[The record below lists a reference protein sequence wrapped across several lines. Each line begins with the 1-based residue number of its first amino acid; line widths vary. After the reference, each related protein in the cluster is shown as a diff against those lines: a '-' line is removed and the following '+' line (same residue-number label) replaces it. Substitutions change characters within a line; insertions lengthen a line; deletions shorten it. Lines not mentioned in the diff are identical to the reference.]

1 MAARARDSKGRFVK
15 RQPLQKT
22 VNNENDFHHEVL
34 TTYNRIADG
43 GEEYTIE
50 DARRSS
56 ILETWSLRVLAVV
69 FAVFLGWLFFGCTTK
84 KVVEYVPIEKKV
96 TETVILTDTIV
107 DVQLVPYKDSVSVK
121 DSTSY
126 LKNEY
131 AYSYASLRNGT
142 LHHSLGVFPLKSVP
156 FKFAYPTRIIKDSI
170 PYAVPGPVQY
180 IEKNLSLLER
190 GLMYAGVAAIT
201 ALVIFAGV
209 RIKKFLP

>member
-1 MAARARDSKGRFVK
+1 MATRERDSKGRFVK
-15 RQPLQKT
+15 KQQSQKAN
-22 VNNENDFHHEVL
+22 NNENDFHHEVL

-96 TETVILTDTIV
+96 TETVTLTDTIV
-107 DVQLVPYKDSVSVK
+107 DVQLVPYRDSVSVK

-131 AYSYASLRNGT
+131 AYSYASLRNTSSFPRCFSFKTRFVQVFLSDKNNKGQ
-142 LHHSLGVFPLKSVP
+142 HSLCRPWSCP
-156 FKFAYPTRIIKDSI
+156 IY
-170 PYAVPGPVQY
+170 
-180 IEKNLSLLER
+180 
-190 GLMYAGVAAIT
+190 
-201 ALVIFAGV
+201 
-209 RIKKFLP
+209 